1 MSKLKKG
8 KAVQGYD
15 LAEKKKDRI
24 DSCLNGNCAKLPL
37 PFFHFVVVFI
47 FIIAVTSLSLVSVC
61 EGSRFEV
68 ALKAKN
74 DNKW

>member
-1 MSKLKKG
+1 MFL
-8 KAVQGYD
+8 
-15 LAEKKKDRI
+15 
-24 DSCLNGNCAKLPL
+24 
-37 PFFHFVVVFI
+37 
-47 FIIAVTSLSLVSVC
+47 IAVTSLFLVSVC